1 MDRTEYLHL
10 CQKVSMY
17 VSAKREIPPELLVK
31 YGEIVYYPHG
41 YEMTFDKGKTKNTAI
56 LHDLKANSIT
66 YANLERV
73 MKSENH

>member
-1 MDRTEYLHL
+1 MDRTEYLQL

-17 VSAKREIPPELLVK
+17 VSSKREMPSELLVK

-41 YEMTFDKGKTKNTAI
+41 YEMTFDKGIVQNKAI

-66 YANLERV
+66 YAKLERV
-73 MKSENH
+73 MKNE